1 MTIRGRKRKPGK
13 RYPCGKRTRH
23 ETEREA
29 MSTVIETRQRHYGVT
44 AKQARDER
52 LGTALGRLAWQG
64 TISEVQYEAGREFGE
79 LYRRHHMVL
88 GLPLPSPRS
97 VAGILVNE
105 GIFGGTSREPDEN
118 SVDRLRR
125 RFDAAT
131 DALDQCDRDHRM
143 SPGRRPVLLV
153 YRVVCT
159 DEDTTPWPE
168 EDLGNLRVAL
178 NALVRVFR
186 FVE

>member
-1 MTIRGRKRKPGK
+1 MNRGRKRKPGQ
-13 RYPCGKRTRH
+13 RHPCGKRIRH

-52 LGTALGRLAWQG
+52 LGSAFGRLAWQR
-64 TISEVQYEAGREFGE
+64 TISPAQYEAGREFGD

-97 VAGILVNE
+97 VAGILFNE
-105 GIFGGTSREPDEN
+105 GIFGGTSAEPDAAVVE
-118 SVDRLRR
+118 RLRR

-131 DALDQCDRDHRM
+131 DALDQCDRDQRM
-143 SPGRRPVLLV
+143 SLGRRPALLV
-153 YRVVCT
+153 YRVICA
-159 DEDTTPWPE
+159 DEDTTLWPE
-168 EDLGNLRVAL
+168 EDLGILRVAL

-186 FVE
+186 CSA